1 MMLAATVMVAAAA
14 LCVWC
19 AARSR
24 SPLQIVAASVMFMAM
39 LDHGIT
45 LLVSPVIWAALL
57 IGGSLLVGASLRPA
71 QVDTGAGAGGPELSS
86 DRAQGVLCAIAYPAM
101 AALMLLRTAPP
112 FTRGAEIAASGV
124 AAMNAGAES
133 GIGEVVHH
141 HGGTPP
147 AGWLVAAVVVLVVAL
162 GGVAVAALREGRR
175 VAAVEAGAMSLML
188 GSMLA

>member
-19 AARSR
+19 AAQSP
-24 SPLQIVAASVMFMAM
+24 SPLQIGAASVMCIAM
-39 LDHGIT
+39 LDHAIT

-57 IGGSLLVGASLRPA
+57 IGGGLLVGSSLRPA
-71 QVDTGAGAGGPELSS
+71 QVDTGAGAGRPELSS
-86 DRAQGVLCAIAYPAM
+86 DRAQGILCAIAYPAM
-101 AALMLLRTAPP
+101 AALVLLRAVPE

-124 AAMNAGAES
+124 AAMNAGAEPE
-133 GIGEVVHH
+133 IGEVVHH
-141 HGGTPP
+141 HGGTLPE
-147 AGWLVAAVVVLVVAL
+147 GWLVAAVVVLVVAL
-162 GGVAVAALREGRR
+162 GGVALAALRDGRR